1 MKAIVFGGSGFLG
14 SHVADALTAA
24 GYDVKIFDLR
34 ESQYLREGQEMI
46 TGNILDRDA
55 VEKAVTGCDIVY
67 SFAGIADIEKANEKP
82 VETVEINILGTTI
95 ILDACRACGIKRF
108 VFASSMYVYSKMG
121 AFYRSSKQA
130 CELIIEN
137 FNESYGLPYTILR
150 YGSLYGPRSDES
162 NWIYRILKQAV
173 VEGKITR
180 HGDGEELREYIHVE
194 DAARYSVEILAEDF
208 KNEYVILTGNQFM
221 KIKDL
226 MLMIREMMGDTIDLE
241 FLPEDSGLHYE
252 ITPYSFRPK
261 IAKKY
266 VGRYH
271 LDIGQ
276 GILAMLGDVYQ
287 NNFPYKKQN
296 GLYFK

>member
-24 GYDVKIFDLR
+24 GYDVRIFDLR
-34 ESQYLREGQEMI
+34 ESPYLREGQEMI
-46 TGNILDRDA
+46 TGNILDREA
-55 VEKAVTGCDIVY
+55 VREAVTGCDIVY

-194 DAARYSVEILAEDF
+194 DAARYSVEILADDF

-226 MLMIREMMGDTIDLE
+226 MLMIREMMGGTVDLE

>member
-14 SHVADALTAA
+14 SHVADALTVA
-24 GYDVKIFDLR
+24 GYEVAIFDLR
-34 ESQYLREGQEMI
+34 ESPYLREGQEMI
-46 TGNILDRDA
+46 TGNILDREA
-55 VEKAVTGCDIVY
+55 VRKAVTGCDIVY

-82 VETVEINILGTTI
+82 VETVEINILGTTV
-95 ILDACRACGIKRF
+95 ILDACRACDIKRF
-108 VFASSMYVYSKMG
+108 VFASSMYVYSRMG

-162 NWIYRILKQAV
+162 NWIHRILKQAV

-180 HGDGEELREYIHVE
+180 NGDGEELREYIHVE
-194 DAARYSVEILAEDF
+194 DAARYSVEILSDDF

-276 GILAMLGDVYQ
+276 GILAMLGDIYQ